1 MISLSLEVNGKTRSV
16 EVEPRTTL
24 LELLREMLLLTG
36 AKEACGIG
44 ECGNCM
50 VLMNGEPVPSC
61 LVLAADAGGRSIVT
75 VEGLAADGQL
85 DEVQAAFIEAGAFQC
100 GFCTPGMVI
109 TTKALLQAHPDA
121 GPEDVKQALSG
132 VLCRCGSYTK
142 ILKAVD
148 TLTERSG
155 R

>member
-1 MISLSLEVNGKTRSV
+1 MINLSLKVNGETRSV

-36 AKEACGIG
+36 TKEACGIG

-50 VLMNGEPVPSC
+50 ILMDDEPVPSC
-61 LVLAADAGGRSIVT
+61 LVLAVDADGRSIVT
-75 VEGLAADGQL
+75 VEGLAPDGQL
-85 DEVQAAFIEAGAFQC
+85 DEVQAAFHESGAFQC

-121 GPEDVKQALSG
+121 GPEHVKQALSG
-132 VLCRCGSYTK
+132 VLCRCGSYTR
-142 ILKAVD
+142 ILKAID
-148 TLTERSG
+148 TLTGRSG

>member
-1 MISLSLEVNGKTRSV
+1 MINLSLEVNGKPRSV

-24 LELLREMLLLTG
+24 LELLREILLLTG
-36 AKEACGIG
+36 VKEACGIG

-50 VLMNGEPVPSC
+50 VLMDDEPVPSC
-61 LVLAADAGGRSIVT
+61 LVLAADAEGRSIVT

-85 DEVQAAFIEAGAFQC
+85 DEVQAAFVEAGAFQC

-121 GPEDVKQALSG
+121 GPEDVKHALSG

-142 ILKAVD
+142 ILKAID
-148 TLTERSG
+148 TLTGRSG